1 MWYKLQ
7 KHKLKKKL
15 TCVLCISLQ
24 LLNEVALSDRNLLFH
39 SSGNEKSEKKLFMGH
54 IISEKPNGVF
64 PCFLSCFW
72 WFSGNFCASLQ
83 SVSIISQP
91 VSIFSILIITL
102 VLLDYSLLS
111 NNLILIWLHLQRCC
125 VQLGHIHRCQE
136 VRLQNIF
143 WEHILTQ
150 HITSKHLY
158 IWSILTTSLKRII
171 MS

>member
-1 MWYKLQ
+1 M
-7 KHKLKKKL
+7 
-15 TCVLCISLQ
+15 
-24 LLNEVALSDRNLLFH
+24 ALSDRNLLFH

-54 IISEKPNGVF
+54 IISENSNGVF
-64 PCFLSCFW
+64 PCFLLGFW
-72 WFSGNFCASLQ
+72 WFSGNFCASLP

-136 VRLQNIF
+136 ARASKYLLG
-143 WEHILTQ
+143 EHILTQ
-150 HITSKHLY
+150 SILLPNIYIFGVYLPQHLKELSCLKIINSLY
-158 IWSILTTSLKRII
+158 IE
-171 MS
+171 

>member
-1 MWYKLQ
+1 M
-7 KHKLKKKL
+7 H
-15 TCVLCISLQ
+15 SLQ

-39 SSGNEKSEKKLFMGH
+39 SSGNEKSERSCLWVILSLKTLTEF
-54 IISEKPNGVF
+54 
-64 PCFLSCFW
+64 FLAFFLLLVSFW
-72 WFSGNFCASLQ
+72 QFLCITQ

-136 VRLQNIF
+136 VRASKYLLG
-143 WEHILTQ
+143 EHILTQ
-150 HITSKHLY
+150 SILLPNIYIFQVYLPHHLKELSCLKIINSLY
-158 IWSILTTSLKRII
+158 IE
-171 MS
+171 